1 MKIIVGI
8 VGYGPYIP
16 RYRLRTEEIAKAN
29 KKDGKVIVK
38 SLGVH
43 EKSVPNYNEDT
54 ITIATEAARNALE
67 YAGINPNKLGAIYVG
82 SESHPY
88 AVKPSAAT
96 VGEVIGASP
105 WFTAADLEFACK
117 AGTAGIQACIGLV
130 AAGMIEYGMSIGAD
144 TAQARPGDAL
154 EYTASAGG
162 VAYIIGNENP
172 IAIFEK
178 NLSVSYTTDTPDFWR
193 RKYRK
198 YPEHGGRFTGSEAYF
213 KHICNAARRMMEA
226 VDRKPEDYDYLVLHM
241 PNYKFPFRAS
251 KILGFESEKIKPSL
265 EVVKNIGNTYS
276 ASSLLG
282 LARILDG
289 FAEADDHILMV
300 SYGSGAGSDAFSL
313 EITDLI
319 EEKRG
324 KTKTTDEYMR
334 DKTYIDYATYLNHIG
349 AIIK

>member
-1 MKIIVGI
+1 MVGI
-8 VGYGPYIP
+8 VGYGSYIP
-16 RYRLRTEEIAKAN
+16 RYRLRIEEIARAN
-29 KKDGKVIVK
+29 RKDGKAIVE

-67 YAGINPNKLGAIYVG
+67 HAGINPDELGAIYVG

-96 VGEVIGASP
+96 VGEAIGASP

-117 AGTAGIQACIGLV
+117 AGTAGIQACIGMVV
-130 AAGMIEYGMSIGAD
+130 AGIIKYGMSIGAD
-144 TAQARPGDAL
+144 TAQSKPGDAL

-162 VAYIIGNENP
+162 AAYIVGNEKP

-178 NLSVSYTTDTPDFWR
+178 NLTVSYTTDTPDFWR
-193 RKYRK
+193 RERRR

-213 KHICNAARRMMEA
+213 KHICSAARRMME
-226 VDRKPEDYDYLVLHM
+226 VVGRKPEDYDYLVLHM
-241 PNYKFPFRAS
+241 PNCKFPLRAS
-251 KILGFESEKIKPSL
+251 KILGFEPKKIEASL
-265 EVVKNIGNTYS
+265 EVVRNVGNTYS
-276 ASSLLG
+276 GSSLLG
-282 LARILDG
+282 LARVLDD
-289 FAEADDHILMV
+289 FAEANDHILMV

-324 KTKTTDEYMR
+324 RTKTTDEYIQ
-334 DKTYIDYATYLNHIG
+334 DKAYIDYATYLNHIG